1 MAHAT
6 LSSKNQIVIP
16 KEAREAL
23 GIKSGDKMVIVV
35 RGKTVI
41 VLQKPDA
48 RHPAIR
54 GLAKSPLWP
63 ALSRKGTPEL
73 GLDRLR
79 AFLRRHRRFAVDA
92 SVFIYQLENGRR
104 MNSTAFYPPI
114 RISTGF
120 LPV

>member
-48 RHPAIR
+48 RHRAIR
-54 GLAKSPLWP
+54 GLAKSPYGP
-63 ALSRKGTPEL
+63 R
-73 GLDRLR
+73 
-79 AFLRRHRRFAVDA
+79 
-92 SVFIYQLENGRR
+92 YLEKERQ
-104 MNSTAFYPPI
+104 SWD
-114 RISTGF
+114 
-120 LPV
+120 